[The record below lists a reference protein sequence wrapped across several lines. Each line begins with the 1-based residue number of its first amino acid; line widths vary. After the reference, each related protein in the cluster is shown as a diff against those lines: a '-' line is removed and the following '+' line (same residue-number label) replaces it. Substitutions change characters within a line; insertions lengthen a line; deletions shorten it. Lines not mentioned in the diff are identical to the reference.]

1 MKPASFKAGMY
12 IEYGIIE
19 HKDKYPK
26 FKVDDYVRI
35 SKCKNFFAKD
45 YTPNQFEEVFLVKKV
60 KNIAPLTKLLVIS
73 TVKKMLEHF
82 IKKSCKRQTKKNSE

>member
-45 YTPNQFEEVFLVKKV
+45 YTPN
-60 KNIAPLTKLLVIS
+60 
-73 TVKKMLEHF
+73 
-82 IKKSCKRQTKKNSE
+82 